1 MSDARNAKCPV
12 SRNAKCEMSGFAKRE
27 MRNARYVLSDRWSSA
42 KLQNSRSRS
51 ILGAKLAAV
60 KKNRRQRDRPRP
72 AGPGLAAKLTEVLIL
87 TVISSSSSSA
97 AVRSSTSSMH
107 QNTPSDELT
116 TPVHMHMAGSTARP
130 GRPFTPEPAGR
141 TGLREARAAPAD
153 TPAELLGS
161 LPAPASSSILT
172 RTTHTAKHVGWQA
185 AQPERQQV
193 QGDARHAG

>member
-1 MSDARNAKCPV
+1 VKLFEPIYRVTFHSFGHNPDIIRRAAC
-12 SRNAKCEMSGFAKRE
+12 
-27 MRNARYVLSDRWSSA
+27 SSVTGETGGG
-42 KLQNSRSRS
+42 R
-51 ILGAKLAAV
+51 
-60 KKNRRQRDRPRP
+60 
-72 AGPGLAAKLTEVLIL
+72 GLAAKLTEVLIL

-185 AQPERQQV
+185 VQPERQQV
-193 QGDARHAG
+193 QLEPCEAAGDRPDRRISGCSGGTSRGVCAHSRGRCTTCWCSV

>member
-1 MSDARNAKCPV
+1 VKLFEPIYRVTFHSFGHNPDIIRRAAC
-12 SRNAKCEMSGFAKRE
+12 
-27 MRNARYVLSDRWSSA
+27 SSVT
-42 KLQNSRSRS
+42 
-51 ILGAKLAAV
+51 G
-60 KKNRRQRDRPRP
+60 DRPRP

-97 AVRSSTSSMH
+97 VVRSSTSSMH

-116 TPVHMHMAGSTARP
+116 TPVHMHTAGSTART

-185 AQPERQQV
+185 VQPERQQV
-193 QGDARHAG
+193 QLEPCEAAGDRPDRRISGCSGGTSRGVCAHSRGRCTTCWCSV

>member
-1 MSDARNAKCPV
+1 
-12 SRNAKCEMSGFAKRE
+12 
-27 MRNARYVLSDRWSSA
+27 
-42 KLQNSRSRS
+42 
-51 ILGAKLAAV
+51 
-60 KKNRRQRDRPRP
+60 
-72 AGPGLAAKLTEVLIL
+72 
-87 TVISSSSSSA
+87 
-97 AVRSSTSSMH
+97 MH

-161 LPAPASSSILT
+161 LPAPASIVILT

-193 QGDARHAG
+193 NRMRSKHKITTFVPDILLLEHWNRRFESFPTMYRSGGCLWLAGSEYRV

>member
-1 MSDARNAKCPV
+1 MT
-12 SRNAKCEMSGFAKRE
+12 G
-27 MRNARYVLSDRWSSA
+27 DR
-42 KLQNSRSRS
+42 
-51 ILGAKLAAV
+51 GAG
-60 KKNRRQRDRPRP
+60 RP
-72 AGPGLAAKLTEVLIL
+72 AAKLMEVPIL

-116 TPVHMHMAGSTARP
+116 TPVHMHTAGSTART

-185 AQPERQQV
+185 VQPERQQV
-193 QGDARHAG
+193 QLEPCEAAGDRPDRRISGCSGGTSRGVCAHSRGRCTTCWCSV